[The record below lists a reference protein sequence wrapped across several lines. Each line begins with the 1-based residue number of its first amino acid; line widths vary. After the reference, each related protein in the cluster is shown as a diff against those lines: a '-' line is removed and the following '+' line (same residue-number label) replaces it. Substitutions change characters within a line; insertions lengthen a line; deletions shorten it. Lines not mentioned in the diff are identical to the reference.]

1 MAGLAALALVLAGCG
16 DTLESFGGPTMGS
29 TYSIKYVR
37 GASAPDVQTAK
48 AAVEAILAEV
58 DRQMSTY
65 RDDSLVSRFNALP
78 AQSCMELPLPMLE
91 LLRYGGELSE
101 QSQGA
106 FDMTVEPLMNLW
118 GFGPQA
124 RVEKVP
130 SAEQIAAV
138 RRDVGH
144 RHLRI
149 DGQRLCKDAA
159 VQLDFDSIAAG
170 YTVDAVGE
178 RLKELGVRS
187 YLAEIT
193 GELKAEGRKPDGTP
207 WRIAIEAP
215 REGQRV
221 AQQVLALDGYG
232 VSTSGDYRN
241 YFEENGQ
248 RYSHTFDPR
257 TGAPIDHHLASVTVI
272 DPSTRNADGLSTLLM
287 VLGPEEG
294 YRFAEAPTGGAV
306 RQSPGQRFRQPH
318 HATLRATVR
327 QPRRTSMT
335 WLLVFVIMLLVVF
348 GMSIGVIMGRKP
360 IAGSCGGIAN
370 LGIEKECSICG
381 GDRQKCEEANR
392 DESVVPGKLA
402 YDATKR

>member
-78 AQSCMELPLPMLE
+78 AQSCMELPPPMLE

-130 SAEQIAAV
+130 SAEQIAAA

-144 RHLRI
+144 RHLCI

-159 VQLDFDSIAAG
+159 VQLDFDGIAAG

-294 YRFAEAPTGGAV
+294 YRFAEKHRLAALFV
-306 RQSPGQRFRQPH
+306 SRQGNGFDSR
-318 HATLRATVR
+318 TT
-327 QPRRTSMT
+327 PRYEQ
-335 WLLVFVIMLLVVF
+335 LF
-348 GMSIGVIMGRKP
+348 GNQGERP
-360 IAGSCGGIAN
+360 
-370 LGIEKECSICG
+370 
-381 GDRQKCEEANR
+381 
-392 DESVVPGKLA
+392 
-402 YDATKR
+402 